1 MVEAAGNQP
10 DVIKIVADVKA
21 AETPLERLESLLKQ
35 VGGQSNRL
43 KEDLKKVYGSEAANA
58 LQRLKADLG
67 SVRIEMAALAQG
79 DLGAA
84 RRGAGIRGLVNQI
97 KNETRDAIAAVRVGR
112 DQIKKEIDASERI
125 LNRKRIAGDVL
136 RGNFVAPDDINQLR
150 RYRAELQAL
159 YNTAFDRAG
168 RGRDASDP
176 LAKLGAAL
184 DQVNG
189 KIKEHGST
197 LRSQARISDEY
208 KQKLAQAAEATRSLG
223 VDVAQSQ
230 FSADQ
235 RARRL
240 GRSAIES
247 DLRRAAASGNL
258 GDVSDQELRVAQRA
272 ARLEVERQRGKLE
285 GLKAEQANTTE
296 IEKQL
301 DRLTRAHAVETAVTK
316 EVERRVAARKQDTQA
331 KTPKTADDQW
341 DATFARVN
349 AGGGARMLE
358 LQARLLANYLAIG
371 TAMNAIS
378 FATKEVVE
386 LDNAFRQL
394 QAVAG
399 VTDTQMSGLKDTIL
413 KVAEETKFSGTQVA
427 EAATTL
433 AQAGF
438 SVQEVQDSLR
448 GVALLATATGTD
460 LAQSVDVATSVIG
473 VFNMRAAEMT
483 QIAQTV
489 TAALNQSKLTMDKLA
504 LGLQYSA
511 NIAADTGI
519 SFTELTTAL
528 AAMANSGIRSGSTMG
543 TGFRQ
548 LVIELQDP
556 SEKLKQRLREM
567 GVGLDEIDIKSQG
580 FVGVMKR
587 LQEAGFTTADA
598 LKTMETRSAAAF
610 AALSKSTGD
619 LLKMQEAFIL
629 TDAATKANEIQMR
642 SLKNVMDNLGGAFT
656 SFVTVLTQD
665 AVYALRDFLK
675 GVTEVFSALSQLG
688 PVLTIVGSGLLALG
702 LGVAAAATLNLAKN
716 LTVVKAAMTAF
727 GASATATAGAT
738 VAANA
743 GITAAGAAAGT
754 TATFLSRA
762 ALAATA
768 FMRALGPV
776 GLAVTAASLAFT
788 LFSGAAE
795 RTHDALDK
803 AGADLEKARSSTD
816 TYKASLDAV
825 TTEYERAEQ
834 RRERLT
840 KAEQA
845 GSKTTDEL
853 RLLVIDAKLRFGD
866 LGFQLDENTATFE
879 GYRAELKRVMD
890 LLQTKFADSFID
902 QINQIDNRLSAL
914 REEQSG
920 LLDTGI
926 LGRRMKDVTKPGM
939 SFSDRVG
946 AGVSNLGTAATD
958 LLAFWKRDQ
967 SVSLD
972 RVMNSSA
979 GKNVESLLADLDAGK
994 VTDFGRVQ
1002 ATINSVNAAKKE
1014 IGERVTEAFVKELE
1028 GIRDNLKAQAAGA
1041 AERKVLETKQVGAQ
1055 FKASPAG
1062 RVVDEQVSGLR
1073 RMLADANKEMARDTS
1088 ADDREAKYKAFQKQF
1103 QEARSKLTEV
1113 TSKLTGKDLEAF
1125 VASGL
1130 STDLETVTNEAELRG
1145 KELADQA
1152 RKGRIKVLDKEI
1164 AVIKEEIDT
1173 IQAEVRAGV
1182 NKDVPGAK
1190 NRIAALNSQLSE
1202 KTVKRETLK
1211 VEDDKDLRA
1220 DPNMGSRSV
1229 DLVRRKV
1236 KLEGDQNLLEMDRV
1250 LNRGRDQILKE
1261 LNQPKAR
1268 DNISQELGK
1277 SENKLRR
1284 GLFSINQ
1291 RGATADAQID
1301 YLSQEPDTNKYVLSR
1316 LERERRE
1323 ITKQADRDSLKA
1335 LQERA
1340 DELKTQHAAATNA
1353 AEQEAKKLE
1362 ELKGTYEDTTLSVKQ
1377 RNHVAEQYNK
1387 TLTEY
1392 ERLQD
1397 QVIQIEGAQ
1406 QQALE
1411 DIATAQAK
1419 VTAQNSKLGNSFKQ
1433 TWEEVWKDWE
1443 KSSGALKDLNETF
1456 GDFAST
1462 ALEAGKS
1469 SLASFFKETISGAK
1483 TVGEA
1488 FKGMAVSFAEA
1499 ILNMATNQMA
1509 ASFFEMIGGKGSGGS
1524 SGGSFFSSIFSGI
1537 GSLFGF
1543 SNGGIRYFASGGG
1556 DGLVPGQ
1563 DFGRDTVPAA
1573 YRPGEFV
1580 VRKAAVDA
1588 VGADFLRDV
1597 NARGTAALQAVAP
1610 LPDMSRHGDSA
1621 GQGGGTV
1628 NVWVVS
1634 PEEKPTPGPRDI
1646 VATISQDILT
1656 GGSTKKLIKQVAMGA
1671 I

>member
-21 AETPLERLESLLKQ
+21 AETPLERLEALLKQ
-35 VGGQSNRL
+35 VGGQSSRL
-43 KEDLKKVYGSEAANA
+43 KEDLKKVYGSEASNA

-97 KNETRDAIAAVRVGR
+97 RNETRDAIAAVRVGR

-150 RYRAELQAL
+150 RYRTELQAL

-189 KIKEHGST
+189 KIKEHGAT

-208 KQKLAQAAEATRSLG
+208 KQKLTQAAEATRSLG

-230 FSADQ
+230 LSADQ

-247 DLRRAAASGNL
+247 DLRRAAATGSLEG
-258 GDVSDQELRVAQRA
+258 VSDQELRVAQRA

-285 GLKAEQANTTE
+285 GLKAEQASTAE

-301 DRLTRAHAVETAVTK
+301 ERLTRAHAVDSAVTK
-316 EVERRVAARKQDTQA
+316 EVERRTAARKQDTPA
-331 KTPKTADDQW
+331 KHPKSADEQW

-358 LQARLLANYLAIG
+358 LQARLLANYLAINS
-371 TAMNAIS
+371 AMNALS

-399 VTDTQMSGLKDTIL
+399 VTDTQMTGLKDTVL

-519 SFTELTTAL
+519 SFTELTAAL

-587 LQEAGFTTADA
+587 LQQAGFTTADA

-610 AALSKSTGD
+610 AALSKSTDD
-619 LLKMQEAFIL
+619 LLKMQEAFLL
-629 TDAATKANEIQMR
+629 TNAATQANEIQMR
-642 SLKNVMDNLGGAFT
+642 SLKNVADNLGGAFT
-656 SFVTVLTQD
+656 SFATVLTQD

-688 PVLTIVGSGLLALG
+688 PVLTTVGTALLSLG
-702 LGVAAAATLNLAKN
+702 LGVVATSVVNLAKN
-716 LTVVKAAMTAF
+716 LTVVKAALAAF
-727 GASATATAGAT
+727 GTTATATAGT
-738 VAANA
+738 SAAAA
-743 GITAAGAAAGT
+743 GITAAGTAAGT

-776 GLAVTAASLAFT
+776 GVAVSAATLVFT

-795 RTHDALDK
+795 RTRDALDT
-803 AGADLEKARSSTD
+803 ASANLEKARSTTD
-816 TYKASLDAV
+816 TYKSSLDAV
-825 TTEYERAEQ
+825 TAEYERAEQ

-845 GSKTTDEL
+845 GAKTTDEL

-866 LGFQLDENTATFE
+866 LGFQMDENTATFE

-902 QINQIDNRLSAL
+902 QINKIDDRIRAL
-914 REEQSG
+914 KDEQQNLQG
-920 LLDTGI
+920 DGI
-926 LGRRMKDVTKPGM
+926 LGRRMKDAFAPGM
-939 SFSDRVG
+939 SFVQRLG
-946 AGVSNLGTAATD
+946 AGVSNLGIAAGD
-958 LLAFWKRDQ
+958 VLGFGKLEQ
-967 SVSLD
+967 SAGLGKL
-972 RVMNSSA
+972 MKSSA
-979 GKNVESLLADLDAGK
+979 GPNVQALLADLDADK
-994 VTDFGRVQ
+994 VKDFGRVQ
-1002 ATINSVNAAKKE
+1002 ETINAVKAAKDE
-1014 IGERVTEAFVKELE
+1014 LGQRLTDEVVKQLE
-1028 GIRDNLKAQAAGA
+1028 GIRDNLKAQSASA
-1041 AERKVLETKQVGAQ
+1041 AERRVLENKQLGAK
-1055 FKASPAG
+1055 FKASPTGQAIEEE
-1062 RVVDEQVSGLR
+1062 VAGLR
-1073 RMLADANKEMARDTS
+1073 RMMADANKELARDTS
-1088 ADDREAKYKAFQKQF
+1088 ADDREQKYKDFQKKF
-1103 QEARSKLTEV
+1103 QDARSKLTAV
-1113 TSKLTGKDLEAF
+1113 TSKLTGQDLEAF

-1130 STDLETVTNEAELRG
+1130 SGDLENITHEAELRG

-1164 AVIKEEIDT
+1164 QTIKEEIDT

-1182 NKDVPGAK
+1182 NKDVAGAK
-1190 NRIAALNSQLSE
+1190 ARIAALNDQLAS
-1202 KTVKRETLK
+1202 KTIRREELK

-1220 DPNMGSRSV
+1220 DPSMGAKAV
-1229 DLVRRKV
+1229 DLTRRKV
-1236 KLEGDQNLLEMDRV
+1236 ALEGQQNLLEMDRV
-1250 LNRGRDQILKE
+1250 LNRSRDQILKE

-1268 DNISQELGK
+1268 DAITQALGK

-1284 GLFSINQ
+1284 GLFDINL
-1291 RGATADAQID
+1291 RGAQADADIE
-1301 YLSQEPDTNKYVLSR
+1301 YLSNQPGSNAYITSR

-1335 LQERA
+1335 LQERSA
-1340 DELKTQHAAATNA
+1340 ELKTQHSAATEA
-1353 AEQEAKKLE
+1353 AGREAKKLE
-1362 ELKGTYEDTTLSVKQ
+1362 ELKGKYEDTTLSVKQ
-1377 RNHVAEQYNK
+1377 RNYVAEQYNK

-1392 ERLQD
+1392 ESIQD

-1406 QQALE
+1406 QQAIE
-1411 DIATAQAK
+1411 DVATAQAK
-1419 VTAQNSKLGNSFKQ
+1419 VDAQTKKLGNSFSQ
-1433 TWEEVWKDWE
+1433 TWDTVWENWRE
-1443 KSSGALKDLNETF
+1443 SSGAYKDLNETF

-1462 ALEAGKS
+1462 ALEAGQN
-1469 SLASFFKETISGAK
+1469 SLANFFSDTISGAE

-1488 FKGMAVSFAEA
+1488 FQGMAVSFADA
-1499 ILNMATNQMA
+1499 ILKMATNQMA
-1509 ASFFEMIGGKGSGGS
+1509 ASFFEMIGGKGSGGT
-1524 SGGSFFSSIFSGI
+1524 GTGIFSSIISGI
-1537 GSLFGF
+1537 GSMFGF
-1543 SNGGIRYFASGGG
+1543 TNGGIRYFATGGG

-1597 NARGTAALQAVAP
+1597 NARGAAALQAVAP

-1628 NVWVVS
+1628 NVWVVA
-1634 PEEKPTPGPRDI
+1634 PDEKPAPGPRDI

-1656 GGSTKKLIKQVAMGA
+1656 GGSTKKLIKQVAMGS